1 MSEIGQR
8 PPPYIK
14 AEFESSELK
23 HRAESELLIKLGA
36 KEEEV
41 NIAVYR
47 YMNFSSNKVI
57 EQEFYFMGLILL
69 STSSTKYIEIH

>member
-8 PPPYIK
+8 PPPYK

-23 HRAESELLIKLGA
+23 HRAESELLVKLGA

-47 YMNFSSNKVI
+47 YMNFLQSDRAGVLFHGFNISVH
-57 EQEFYFMGLILL
+57 E
-69 STSSTKYIEIH
+69 

>member
-8 PPPYIK
+8 PPPYK

-23 HRAESELLIKLGA
+23 HRAESELLVKLGA

-41 NIAVYR
+41 NIAVYG
-47 YMNFSSNKVI
+47 YMNFSSK
-57 EQEFYFMGLILL
+57 
-69 STSSTKYIEIH
+69 

>member
-8 PPPYIK
+8 PPPYK

-23 HRAESELLIKLGA
+23 HRAESELLVKLGA

-41 NIAVYR
+41 GIAVYG
-47 YMNFSSNKVI
+47 
-57 EQEFYFMGLILL
+57 YFKI
-69 STSSTKYIEIH
+69 YI

>member
-47 YMNFSSNKVI
+47 YMNFSSK
-57 EQEFYFMGLILL
+57 
-69 STSSTKYIEIH
+69 

>member
-8 PPPYIK
+8 PPPYK

-23 HRAESELLIKLGA
+23 HRAESELLVKLGA

-47 YMNFSSNKVI
+47 YKQSDRAGVLFHGFNISVH
-57 EQEFYFMGLILL
+57 E
-69 STSSTKYIEIH
+69 